1 MLAPEKRRK
10 EVIRLMRILLVN
22 PPAGYSYG
30 ILGICR
36 PPLGLAYI
44 ASLVRD
50 KADVRIVDFNVEDGW
65 KDFEYD
71 HFDVVG
77 ISVDTSRCVTAFA
90 IAKAAKAKRATV
102 VMGGPHVSFLDQEA
116 LESGCC
122 DYVVRNEGEYAFL
135 SLIEH
140 LAGNIPLEQVR
151 GVSYREAGEI
161 RRTPDAPFIQDLD
174 SLPFPARDLL
184 RLDLY
189 KEKMNGRLMT
199 TLVSSRGCPFNC
211 EFCSASQFAGIKWR
225 ARSVES
231 ILSEIELLHDEYGY
245 RAISFVDDNFTLNP
259 ERAIAV
265 SEGIISKG
273 WDIIWAAMS
282 RVDSIVR
289 VPHMIETMARAGF
302 RWTFIGFESGSQEM
316 LDGYGKKAY
325 LHEALRAMEIL
336 KANRV
341 MTTGA
346 FILGAQNETADMV
359 RQTIDFAKL
368 LYPRRAQFSILTPYP
383 GTRLFNDVEDRLL
396 TRNWELYSGMFP
408 TFKLDHLTPDET
420 THLFNVAYCAF
431 YGRPHKMLENLS
443 YIRRVSPLLF
453 KRLGKMLGRLAAR
466 PVRSPIRHVKRYVV
480 SLTRL
485 LS

>member
-1 MLAPEKRRK
+1 MTR
-10 EVIRLMRILLVN
+10 VLLVN

-30 ILGICR
+30 ILGIRR

-50 KADVRIVDFNVEDGW
+50 EADVKIVDFNVEDGW
-65 KDFEYD
+65 RTYEYD

-77 ISVDTSRCVTAFA
+77 ISVDTSRCLIAFD
-90 IAKAAKAKRATV
+90 IARAAKAKGATV
-102 VMGGPHVSFLDQEA
+102 VMGGPHVSFLDEEA
-116 LESGCC
+116 LHSGCC
-122 DYVVRNEGEYAFL
+122 DYVVRNEGEYSFL
-135 SLIEH
+135 SLIRYLTDKLPMED
-140 LAGNIPLEQVR
+140 VR
-151 GVSYREAGEI
+151 GVSYLEAGEI

-184 RLDLY
+184 PLHKY
-189 KEKMNGRLMT
+189 KEKMNGRPMT

-231 ILSEIELLHDEYGY
+231 ILSEIEILYEEYGY
-245 RAISFVDDNFTLNP
+245 RAMSFVDDNFTLDP
-259 ERAIAV
+259 KRAIAV
-265 SEGIISKG
+265 SEGIIAKG

-289 VPHMIETMARAGF
+289 FPHMMETMARAGF

-325 LHEALRAMEIL
+325 LQDALKAMEIL

-341 MTTGA
+341 RTTGA
-346 FILGAQNETADMV
+346 FILGATNETAEMI
-359 RQTIDFAKL
+359 RQTINFAKL
-368 LYPRRAQFSILTPYP
+368 LDPTRAQFSILTPYP
-383 GTRLFNDVEDRLL
+383 GTRLYNTVEDRLL
-396 TRNWELYSGMFP
+396 TKNWALYSGMHP
-408 TFKLDHLTPDET
+408 TFRLDHLTPEET
-420 THLFNVAYCAF
+420 NHLFNLAYCSF
-431 YGRPHKMLENLS
+431 YGRPHKTLQNLS
-443 YIRRVSPLLF
+443 YIRRVSPLIC
-453 KRLGKMLGRLAAR
+453 RRVGKMLGRLAAR
-466 PVRSPIRHVKRYVV
+466 PVRKPVRYAKKYVV
-480 SLTRL
+480 GLSRL